1 MTMTG
6 SWCAGGAVFPAHQ
19 SLLSII
25 SEVQTEEL
33 TLIEKVTAGDMRA
46 TRQLYDQTVGRMT
59 SVCSRYIRD
68 TDTVCDIL
76 QESYIDI
83 FTHIS
88 NFKYLGE
95 GSLQGWMARIVANKS
110 VDYIKKYVKNRNLIT
125 DTDLPD
131 IPEDSETDT
140 YDIPLQILHQM
151 IQDLPLGYRTIFNM
165 YVMEQYDH
173 KEIARILGIK
183 ESSSASQLHR
193 AKKMLAQ
200 RIREYQKLINEE

>member
-1 MTMTG
+1 
-6 SWCAGGAVFPAHQ
+6 
-19 SLLSII
+19 
-25 SEVQTEEL
+25 
-33 TLIEKVTAGDMRA
+33 
-46 TRQLYDQTVGRMT
+46 MT